1 MQLAALQ
8 VLGTLDSP
16 IGEVAAA
23 DARSVRPLKG
33 PLVVL
38 TELRRVLEAKLARPV
53 SPKKEVWLLDTG
65 PWWRLFRDHRG
76 LDEAKVA
83 ILEAAWRLPL
93 PLFLL
98 PEKPLAQELE
108 PFLRREAT
116 AWQIDRSKSAEAF
129 YSTEPASGLGNWQL
143 YAAKRPLTAPVPNK
157 RIPRRHG
164 LVYSSSGADFHPVS
178 GLISACSCRAL

>member
-1 MQLAALQ
+1 
-8 VLGTLDSP
+8 
-16 IGEVAAA
+16 
-23 DARSVRPLKG
+23 
-33 PLVVL
+33 
-38 TELRRVLEAKLARPV
+38 LEAKLARPV

-143 YAAKRPLTAPVPNK
+143 YAAKRPLTAPVPNTF
-157 RIPRRHG
+157 RIEPDEVVAFMTAHD
-164 LVYSSSGADFHPVS
+164 LVLLVDVFHDDTDWCIALREPTS
-178 GLISACSCRAL
+178 TLSAA